1 MVDAPKQYRKTVQ
14 HRENVFV
21 VIGKYTTK
29 TFSIFIFCWIIHIIS
44 TNEPSAI
51 PETSERWTD
60 GVYKLYFKKSSF
72 TLKDLVC
79 DIQKVIQ
86 SFPIEV

>member
-14 HRENVFV
+14 HQRMQMFLE
-21 VIGKYTTK
+21 TT
-29 TFSIFIFCWIIHIIS
+29 TVFSIFIFCWIIHIIS
-44 TNEPSAI
+44 ANEPSAI

-60 GVYKLYFKKSSF
+60 DVYKLYFKKSSF